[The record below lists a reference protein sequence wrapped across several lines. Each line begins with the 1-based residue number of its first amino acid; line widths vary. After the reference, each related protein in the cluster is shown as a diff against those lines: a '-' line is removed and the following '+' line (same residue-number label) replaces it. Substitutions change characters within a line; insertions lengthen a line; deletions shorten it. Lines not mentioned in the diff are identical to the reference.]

1 MEQSIIRR
9 GRTCIKN
16 HNLEGLK
23 NLCKGVV
30 GLSRERRVSTI
41 SLYKLFLNNVCIYGT
56 QEMVVW
62 LVELFFEYFNEIDR
76 MALRQLFFYSKRL
89 TERNKGIDTAW
100 FDEFVLAAM
109 RV

>member
-1 MEQSIIRR
+1 MERVVIRR
-9 GRTCIKN
+9 GRACIKN
-16 HNLEGLK
+16 HNLEGLRY
-23 NLCKGVV
+23 LCKDVV
-30 GLSRERRVSTI
+30 GSSSRVSTI

>member
-1 MEQSIIRR
+1 
-9 GRTCIKN
+9 
-16 HNLEGLK
+16 
-23 NLCKGVV
+23 
-30 GLSRERRVSTI
+30 
-41 SLYKLFLNNVCIYGT
+41 
-56 QEMVVW
+56 MVVW